1 MRASV
6 PFSVLD
12 GAPVAEGSRPSDA
25 LRNSVEVARRAEF
38 WGYRRLW
45 VTEHHSM
52 PGVAASAPAV
62 ILAHLAAVTTRI
74 RLGSGG
80 VMLPNHAPLAVVEQF
95 GTLEALAPGRIDLGL
110 GRAPGAVRATAD
122 ALRRGSSQEPDF
134 VAMLAELLAFF
145 DGSFPAAHP
154 YSQIEAVPGRG
165 EKPELWLLGSS
176 TSSAEIAGV
185 LGLPFAFAHHFSPAN
200 TLPAVAAYRERFRAS
215 PVLEAPY
222 VMIAAAVMC
231 ADADDEARYLHG
243 STELYTLRLS
253 RGSLGRVPSPDE
265 AASYLYTETERQ
277 FLSGVAG
284 AHIVG
289 NPETVATGLDQLDR
303 VNRGRRNHAG
313 FWRLGSHGP
322 LAFVRVGC
330 RVGWLVRLM

>member
-1 MRASV
+1 
-6 PFSVLD
+6 
-12 GAPVAEGSRPSDA
+12 
-25 LRNSVEVARRAEF
+25 
-38 WGYRRLW
+38 
-45 VTEHHSM
+45 
-52 PGVAASAPAV
+52 
-62 ILAHLAAVTTRI
+62 
-74 RLGSGG
+74 
-80 VMLPNHAPLAVVEQF
+80 
-95 GTLEALAPGRIDLGL
+95 
-110 GRAPGAVRATAD
+110 
-122 ALRRGSSQEPDF
+122 
-134 VAMLAELLAFF
+134 MLAELLAFF

-231 ADADDEARYLHG
+231 ADADDEARDLHG

-277 FLSGVAG
+277 FLSGIAGLTLWGTLRLCGDWPRPISSCSGTEADEIMLASGGWDHAARLHSYELVAEL
-284 AHIVG
+284 A
-289 NPETVATGLDQLDR
+289 GLS
-303 VNRGRRNHAG
+303 A
-313 FWRLGSHGP
+313 
-322 LAFVRVGC
+322 
-330 RVGWLVRLM
+330 